1 MLIKIQGGEG
11 MDCFSRD
18 MGPVVRMARP
28 ENPNEIDEFI
38 NPFCTELD
46 EIGSFQSYC
55 IGHFEQEWLDGLAQK
70 IAEGCVP
77 LTELPR
83 EVDPAELRHMDS
95 AYIQRME
102 FSRLDREHFYADAIV
117 PVEITVSSC
126 RNGAS
131 NLWKKK
137 QWYRLRNLFEVQP
150 NGYSVSECSVS
161 IYHKEEANPGLP
173 LSEYLIPVLDE
184 AGLEEEADQMLM
196 LYYPEALLSEPVDGS
211 LLAERMGLEVQNLP
225 LAEDKI
231 MGKAIFCEGTL
242 EVQTQHG
249 IENVSVHPGM
259 IIVNNNCQSNR
270 KRYND
275 VLIHECCHQYEHDLF
290 VWAQTLYNEDIVGI
304 DCPIIRGR
312 YPSQGKSPVFWAER
326 QARLM
331 TYRVKM
337 NKNVTKARIE
347 EFLKRY
353 LNQHPDCSKGEQI
366 EATVNNLAYFF
377 GVSKQCA
384 RNRMV
389 ELGFAEARGVQNYVD
404 GKYIP
409 PFSFAEGVLEGKQ
422 TFLIGAKDALKL
434 YARDEKFRELIE
446 KGLYIYIE
454 GRFCINS
461 PEYMVPGKDGKPR
474 LTEYARQHTEVCCL
488 RFDRES
494 KAQEVTYH
502 WGELNLEATGSY
514 FVVAE
519 NKRVYAPQN
528 AAEPGLCDPSAF
540 AAELKWSVEIRKM
553 LAGLDFGEALKTLMN
568 ARDISVE
575 RMESES
581 GISVSTLKRLRAGQ
595 EATAEQ
601 IVAIAVALQLPP
613 TVSGDLLA
621 MCGIRLDYNS
631 TKNTAYQLILASQY
645 TSSIDQVNTFL
656 ETCGC
661 KALKTAC

>member
-1 MLIKIQGGEG
+1 

-28 ENPNEIDEFI
+28 ENPNELDEFV

-55 IGHFEQEWLDGLAQK
+55 IGHFEQEWLDGLGQM
-70 IAEGCVP
+70 IAEGRVP

-126 RNGAS
+126 RNGEP

-137 QWYRLRNLFEVQP
+137 QWYRIRNLFEVQP
-150 NGYSVSECSVS
+150 NGYSVSECGVS

-184 AGLEEEADQMLM
+184 VSLEEEADQMLM
-196 LYYPEALLSEPVDGS
+196 LYYPEALLSEPVDGN
-211 LLAERMGLEVQNLP
+211 LLAERMGLEVQSLS
-225 LAEDKI
+225 LAEEKI
-231 MGKAIFCEGTL
+231 MGKAIFCKGML
-242 EVQTQHG
+242 DVQTQQG
-249 IENVSVHPGM
+249 PEKIPVRPGM
-259 IIVNNNCQSNR
+259 IIVNSSCQFNR

-326 QARLM
+326 QARQM
-331 TYRVKM
+331 THRIKM
-337 NKNVTKARIE
+337 NKMVTKAKAE
-347 EFLKRY
+347 QY
-353 LNQHPDCSKGEQI
+353 LNQYRKQHPDCTIVERI
-366 EATVNNLAYFF
+366 EATIKDLAALF

-384 RNRMV
+384 KNRMV
-389 ELGFAEARGVQNYVD
+389 ELGFEEAKGVFNYVD
-404 GKYIP
+404 GRYIP
-409 PFSFAEGVLEGKQ
+409 PFCFGNGVLSRQQ
-422 TFLIGAKDALKL
+422 TFLIGAKDALRL
-434 YARDEKFRELIE
+434 YRKNEKFRELI
-446 KGLYIYIE
+446 GSGSYIYVE
-454 GRFCINS
+454 GRFCVNA
-461 PEYMVPGKDGKPR
+461 PEYVVHGEDGKPH
-474 LTEYARQHTEVCCL
+474 LTEYARQNTEVCCL
-488 RFDRES
+488 RFDRERKS
-494 KAQEVTYH
+494 QDVEYH
-502 WGELNLEATGSY
+502 WGELHLESGTSN
-514 FVVAE
+514 FVVV
-519 NKRVYAPQN
+519 KDQKVWCPQN

-568 ARDISVE
+568 VRNISVE
-575 RMESES
+575 QMESES
-581 GISVSTLKRLRAGQ
+581 GISISTLKRLRAGH

-601 IVAIAVALQLPP
+601 IIAIAVALQLPP

-645 TSSIDQVNTFL
+645 KCGIEQVNAFL

>member
-1 MLIKIQGGEG
+1 

-38 NPFCTELD
+38 NPFCTELN

-55 IGHFEQEWLDGLAQK
+55 IGHFEQEWLDGLGQK
-70 IAEGCVP
+70 ITEGYVP

-126 RNGAS
+126 RNGEP
-131 NLWKKK
+131 NPWKKK
-137 QWYRLRNLFEVQP
+137 QWYRLRNLFEVHP

-196 LYYPEALLSEPVDGS
+196 LYYPEALMSEPVDGR
-211 LLAERMGLEVQNLP
+211 LLAERMGLEVLCVSLP
-225 LAEDKI
+225 EEKI
-231 MGKAIFCEGTL
+231 KGKSIFRKCSVDIVAPDGKESVC
-242 EVQTQHG
+242 VQPRT
-249 IENVSVHPGM
+249 
-259 IIVNNNCQSNR
+259 IIVNEKHRYDR
-270 KRYND
+270 KELNSII
-275 VLIHECCHQYEHDLF
+275 IHECCHQYEHDLF
-290 VWAQTLYNEDIVGI
+290 VWAQSLYNEDIVGI
-304 DCPIIRGR
+304 DCPIARGG
-312 YPSQGKSPVFWAER
+312 YPSKGKSPVYWAER
-326 QARLM
+326 QARRM

-337 NKNVTKARIE
+337 NRMVTKAKTE
-347 EFLKRY
+347 EYMRLY
-353 LNQHPDCSKGEQI
+353 STSHPDCTIGEQYESAI
-366 EATVNNLAYFF
+366 TELARLFR
-377 GVSKQCA
+377 VTKQSA
-384 RNRMV
+384 RNRLI
-389 ELGFAEARGVQNYVD
+389 ELGYAQARGVLNYVD
-404 GKYIP
+404 GKHIP
-409 PFSFAEGVLEGKQ
+409 PFSFEEKVLNPNQ
-422 TFLIGAKDALKL
+422 TFLISAKDTVQFYSK
-434 YARDEKFRELIE
+434 DSKFRKLIDSG
-446 KGLYIYIE
+446 KYIYIE
-454 GRFCINS
+454 GRFCLNKKKYVTIG
-461 PEYMVPGKDGKPR
+461 EDGKLQLTRFAR
-474 LTEYARQHTEVCCL
+474 LHTELCCL
-488 RFDRES
+488 RFDQSGRVDDP
-494 KAQEVTYH
+494 KYFL
-502 WGELNLEATGSY
+502 GELHLEDGRP
-514 FVVAE
+514 
-519 NKRVYAPQN
+519 KRQYNEVREFCRPEKIKEPQ
-528 AAEPGLCDPSAF
+528 EDEILDLSTT
-540 AAELKWSVEIRKM
+540 LKWSVNIRKII
-553 LAGLDFGEALKTLMN
+553 AGQDFGEALKTLMA

-645 TSSIDQVNTFL
+645 TSSIEQVNAFL